1 MITGGEVDIGIMVT
15 MMMNMIVV
23 IIEADIEGVDG
34 IKRMMVEEMVSGGVE
49 EDKKGVAERADGIGR
64 TEIVEIMTAGI
75 EIGMRMT
82 AEMGDRKM
90 RVGTPIFGQKQ
101 LQSLLQQVETLTMI
115 MLNMLMMLLLLL
127 ELKPSLAKM

>member
-1 MITGGEVDIGIMVT
+1 MMIGVIDIMMAGMITGGEVDIGIMVT

-64 TEIVEIMTAGI
+64 TEIVEIMTAGT
-75 EIGMRMT
+75 EIGN
-82 AEMGDRKM
+82 KM
-90 RVGTPIFGQKQ
+90 ICN
-101 LQSLLQQVETLTMI
+101 
-115 MLNMLMMLLLLL
+115 LNFQWRNQNNRAWFVNFFLV
-127 ELKPSLAKM
+127 LKDFQ

>member
-1 MITGGEVDIGIMVT
+1 
-15 MMMNMIVV
+15 
-23 IIEADIEGVDG
+23 
-34 IKRMMVEEMVSGGVE
+34 MVSGGVE

-64 TEIVEIMTAGI
+64 TEIVEITTAGT

-82 AEMGDRKM
+82 AEMGDKKM
-90 RVGTPIFGQKQ
+90 RVGIPIFGQKQ

-127 ELKPSLAKM
+127 ELKPSLAKMMVTPLTWTPGYRCL